1 MDLRSDHELRFGRL
15 TVRPSQRQV
24 LVDDRPLAL
33 GARALDVLLMLIENR
48 HRVVTKEELL
58 DAAWRGLVVEE
69 NNLQVQISALRK
81 ALGPASI
88 TTVPARGY
96 QFTLAQT
103 QAAPAEAVILVPQRT
118 LPPEPSAFIGRE
130 DDLAELQSMLGQTR
144 MLTLTGIG
152 GCGKTR
158 LALQLARRVW
168 ATFTDGVR
176 YVDLAPLQ
184 DADRLAL
191 TVAATFGLGEDGA
204 SPIVERLC
212 RHLADKNLL
221 LVIDNCEHL
230 ASATTALVQ
239 AILTEAP
246 RASVLATSR
255 EGLSLPGE
263 RLVSVRSLR
272 FPAAGASTRD
282 EVAQHEAVRLFVD
295 RAQAVAPRFQLD
307 DHTALPVADICR
319 RLDGIPLAIEL
330 AAARMKVL
338 SVQEIRARLDDRFRL
353 LIGGSRNIGRQQT
366 LLATIQWSHDQL
378 APEERQSLRRL
389 SVFAGGWSLEA
400 AVAVAGEGADEY
412 AVLDVLS
419 RLADHSLIATQ
430 TNAAGVTRYGML
442 ESVRMYALERLGESG
457 EAIST
462 RDRHLTYFL
471 RLAETTELELEG
483 EEGHRWQALLGAD
496 FENLLAALAWCD
508 HAEDGAR
515 RGLELIAAM
524 RAFLSES
531 GLYLLGETLT
541 SQALARPGA
550 ERADLVRCRALLA
563 RAFLVF
569 FLGRYAQSMADAQA
583 SLVIARRFHDDDQVA
598 FALWIIGFDHLA
610 DGRLPEA
617 RATFE
622 QSLELARN
630 SRHTTRVLI
639 GLAEIARVEGN
650 LDRARALNEEV
661 LALQHER
668 GDLSGMVISHG
679 NLTMI
684 ALCLDDIAG
693 AADHLRNGLALAE
706 VLDGVRPRIAQLFCA
721 AGLAAAQRDWHRAAR
736 CLGAMHGAREPMNF
750 HIEPAD
756 VGFVDSV
763 ARRTQDAIGIDA
775 FAAEAAAGRS
785 LPLPQVIAELRAWL
799 RLPPGATGSH
809 S

>member
-1 MDLRSDHELRFGRL
+1 MDLRSDHDLRFGRL

-24 LVDDRPLAL
+24 LVDDRPSAL

-81 ALGPASI
+81 VLGPAAI

-103 QAAPAEAVILVPQRT
+103 EATPAEAVIPVPQRT
-118 LPPEPSAFIGRE
+118 LPPEPSAFIGHE
-130 DDLAELQSMLGQTR
+130 DDLSELQALLGQTR

-168 ATFTDGVR
+168 PTFTDGVR

-191 TVAATFGLGEDGA
+191 TVAATFGLVEDGA

-212 RHLADKNLL
+212 RHLADKHLL

-230 ASATTALVQ
+230 ASAATALVQ

-282 EVAQHEAVRLFVD
+282 EVAHHEAVRLFLD
-295 RAQAVAPRFQLD
+295 RAQAVAPRFHLD
-307 DHTALPVADICR
+307 DQTALPIADICR

-353 LIGGSRNIGRQQT
+353 LIGGSRNVGRQQT
-366 LLATIQWSHDQL
+366 LLAAIQWSHDQL

-389 SVFAGGWSLEA
+389 SVFSGGWSLDA
-400 AVAVAGEGADEY
+400 AVAVAGEGTDEY

-430 TNAAGVTRYGML
+430 TDSAGATRYGML

-457 EAIST
+457 EAVST
-462 RDRHLTYFL
+462 RDRHLAYFL
-471 RLAETTELELEG
+471 RLAEAAELELE
-483 EEGHRWQALLGAD
+483 EEGNHRWQTLLGAD

-508 HAEDGAR
+508 HAEGGAR
-515 RGLELIAAM
+515 RGLELVAAM

-550 ERADLVRCRALLA
+550 ERPDRARCRALLT

-583 SLVIARRFHDDDQVA
+583 SLVIARQLQDDEQVA

-610 DGRLPEA
+610 DGRLQEA
-617 RATFE
+617 SATFE

-630 SRHTTRVLI
+630 SRQTTRVLI
-639 GLAEIARVEGN
+639 GLAEIARFEGD
-650 LDRARALNEEV
+650 LDRARTLNEEV
-661 LALQHER
+661 LALQHAR
-668 GDLSGMVISHG
+668 GDLSGMVITNG

-693 AADHLRNGLALAE
+693 AADQLRTGLALADT
-706 VLDGVRPRIAQLFCA
+706 LDRARPWIAQLFCA

-736 CLGAMHGAREPMNF
+736 WLGAMHGAREPVNY
-750 HIEPAD
+750 HLEPVD

-763 ARRTQDAIGIDA
+763 TTRTRDAIGIDA

-785 LPLPQVIAELRAWL
+785 LSLPRVVAELRAWL
-799 RLPPGATGSH
+799 NAS
-809 S
+809 